1 VDRIVV
7 RLALGGEP
15 GGLMNPNDH
24 DVMAPTTRAMLT
36 VCVMMATIMQ
46 ALDTTIANV
55 ALPYMQG
62 SLSTTQDQVNWVL
75 TSYIV
80 AAAIMTSPLGWM
92 ATRFGRKRLFI
103 VCTAGFTIAS
113 MLCGVAQSIEQ
124 MVGFRLLQG
133 VFGAAL
139 VPLSQAVML
148 DAYPPA
154 RRGQAMAIWG
164 MGVMLG
170 PIMGPTLGG
179 WLTDNYSWRWVFF
192 VNLPFGIL
200 TVLGLSAFMKE
211 SVVRRDVPFSW
222 FGFLPLSLG
231 IGALQMMLDRG
242 QEQGWFTSGEIVA
255 EAILAVV
262 GFYFFLV
269 DTTTSKRPFIAMRIF
284 RDWNFSVA
292 VVFMFLIGIILLATM
307 ALVTPFLQNLLGYPV
322 LASGYLLGT
331 RGVGTFIAMMLVGR
345 LLGRYDARILV
356 LIGLILSTFSLWMM
370 VGWTPDTSARSIAID
385 SVVQGVGLGFV
396 FVPLNTIA
404 FATLPGALRTE
415 GAALWT
421 LIRNIGSSVGI
432 SVVIAQLTN
441 MITVFHSQ
449 LTDYV
454 SPFSD
459 ALRLP
464 NAAPLAGHSLSTL
477 GQLDGLVTQQ
487 AAIMA
492 YSNDFLLMTF
502 VSLSAFPLLALIRAS
517 KAPSRPSRQAPSA
530 AAAAAM
536 E

>member
-1 VDRIVV
+1 MTQPTAD
-7 RLALGGEP
+7 
-15 GGLMNPNDH
+15 N
-24 DVMAPTTRAMLT
+24 MAPLTRAMLT

-62 SLSTTQDQVNWVL
+62 SLSTTQDQINWVL

-92 ATRFGRKRLFI
+92 ATRVGRKKLFI
-103 VCTAGFTIAS
+103 VCTAGFTLAS
-113 MLCGVAQSIEQ
+113 MLCGIAQSIEE
-124 MVGFRLLQG
+124 MVAFRLLQG

-154 RRGQAMAIWG
+154 RRGAAMAIWG

-179 WLTDNYSWRWVFF
+179 WLTEYYSWRWVFF
-192 VNLPFGIL
+192 VNLPFGVL
-200 TVLGLSAFMKE
+200 TVVGLSAFMTE
-211 SVVRRDVPFSW
+211 SPIRRDVPFSW
-222 FGFLPLSLG
+222 FGFLSLSLG

-242 QEQGWFTSGEIVA
+242 QEQGWFGSGEIVV
-255 EAILAVV
+255 EAVLSVV
-262 GFYFFLV
+262 GFYFFIV
-269 DTTTSKRPFIAMRIF
+269 DSTTSKRPFIGLRIF
-284 RDWNFSVA
+284 RDWNFSIA
-292 VVFMFLIGIILLATM
+292 LIFMFLIGIILLATM
-307 ALVTPFLQNLLGYPV
+307 ALVTPFIQNLLGYPV

-331 RGVGTFIAMMLVGR
+331 RGLGTFFAMMLVGR
-345 LLGRYDARILV
+345 LLGKYDARLLI
-356 LIGLILSTFSLWMM
+356 LIGLVLSTASLWVM
-370 VGWTPDTSARSIAID
+370 VGWTPDTSAYAIAVD

-396 FVPLNTIA
+396 FVPLNTVA

-432 SVVIAQLTN
+432 SIVIAQLTN
-441 MITVFHSQ
+441 MTTVFHSQ
-449 LTDYV
+449 LVEFVT
-454 SPFSD
+454 PFND
-459 ALRLP
+459 AMRLP
-464 NAAPLAGHSLSTL
+464 DASAVAGNSLGTLAR
-477 GQLDGLVTQQ
+477 LDGLVTQQ
-487 AAIMA
+487 AAIIA
-492 YSNDFLLMTF
+492 YSNDFLLMMF
-502 VSLSAFPLLALIRAS
+502 VSLSAFPLLALIRSAKS
-517 KAPSRPSRQAPSA
+517 APAPSGHS
-530 AAAAAM
+530 AAAAM

>member
-1 VDRIVV
+1 MSESP
-7 RLALGGEP
+7 AEA
-15 GGLMNPNDH
+15 
-24 DVMAPTTRAMLT
+24 MAPSVRAMLT

-92 ATRFGRKRLFI
+92 AARFGRKKLFI
-103 VCTAGFTIAS
+103 VCTAGFTVAS
-113 MLCGVAQSIEQ
+113 MLCGIAQGIEQ
-124 MVGFRLLQG
+124 MVAFRLLQG

-139 VPLSQAVML
+139 VPISQAVML

-154 RRGQAMAIWG
+154 RRGSAMAIWG

-179 WLTDNYSWRWVFF
+179 WLTDNYTWRWVFF
-192 VNLPFGIL
+192 VNLPFGVL
-200 TVLGLSAFMKE
+200 TVAGLSVFMRE
-211 SVVRRDVPFSW
+211 SPIRRDIPFSW
-222 FGFLPLSLG
+222 SGFLPLSLG

-242 QEQGWFTSGEIVA
+242 QEQNWFQSTEICV

-269 DTTTSKRPFIAMRIF
+269 DAFTAKRPFIDLRIF
-284 RDWNFSVA
+284 RDWNFSIA
-292 VVFMFLIGIILLATM
+292 LIFMFIIGVILLATM
-307 ALVTPFLQNLLGYPV
+307 ALVTPFIQNLLGYPV

-331 RGVGTFIAMMLVGR
+331 RGIGTFFAMMIVGR
-345 LLGRYDARILV
+345 LLTKYDPRLLIL
-356 LIGLILSTFSLWMM
+356 LGLILATGSLWVM
-370 VGWTPDTSARSIAID
+370 VGWNADVSGRAIAID
-385 SVVQGVGLGFV
+385 SVVQGVGLGLV

-432 SVVIAQLTN
+432 SVVIAELTN
-441 MITVFHSQ
+441 MVTTYHSQ
-449 LTDYV
+449 LAEHVT
-454 SPFSD
+454 PFNDAMRMPD
-459 ALRLP
+459 ALI
-464 NAAPLAGHSLSTL
+464 LAGRNLPSLSAL
-477 GQLDGLVTQQ
+477 EDIVTQQ
-487 AAIMA
+487 AAEMA

-502 VSLSAFPLLALIRAS
+502 VSLCAFPLLALIRSHKAS
-517 KAPSRPSRQAPSA
+517 TA
-530 AAAAAM
+530 AAAKPDDHAAVM
-536 E
+536 D

>member
-1 VDRIVV
+1 
-7 RLALGGEP
+7 
-15 GGLMNPNDH
+15 MNQQTAET
-24 DVMAPTTRAMLT
+24 MAPLTRAMLT

-92 ATRFGRKRLFI
+92 ATRIGRKKLFI
-103 VCTAGFTIAS
+103 VCTAGFTVAS
-113 MLCGVAQSIEQ
+113 MLCGIAQSIEE
-124 MVGFRLLQG
+124 MVAFRLLQG

-154 RRGQAMAIWG
+154 RRGAAMAIWG

-179 WLTDNYSWRWVFF
+179 WLTEYYSWRWVFF

-211 SVVRRDVPFSW
+211 SDIRSDVPFSW
-222 FGFLPLSLG
+222 FGFLSLSLG

-242 QEQGWFTSGEIVA
+242 QEQGWFSSGEIVV
-255 EAILAVV
+255 EAILSVI
-262 GFYFFLV
+262 GFYFFIV
-269 DTTTSKRPFIAMRIF
+269 DSTTAKRPFIALRIF

-292 VVFMFLIGIILLATM
+292 LVFMFLIGIILLATM
-307 ALVTPFLQNLLGYPV
+307 ALVTPFIQNLLGYPV

-331 RGVGTFIAMMLVGR
+331 RGLGTFFAMMLVGR
-345 LLGRYDARILV
+345 LLGKYDARLMVFIGLV
-356 LIGLILSTFSLWMM
+356 LSTASLWVM
-370 VGWTPDTSARSIAID
+370 VGWTPDTSAFAIAVDSI
-385 SVVQGVGLGFV
+385 VQGVGLGFV

-432 SVVIAQLTN
+432 SIVIAQLTN
-441 MITVFHSQ
+441 MTTVFHSQ
-449 LTDYV
+449 LVEFV

-464 NAAPLAGHSLSTL
+464 DAAPVAGQSLGALAR
-477 GQLDGLVTQQ
+477 LDGLVTQQ
-487 AAIMA
+487 AAIIA
-492 YSNDFLLMTF
+492 YSNDFLLMMF
-502 VSLSAFPLLALIRAS
+502 VSLSAFPLLALIRSGKSAP
-517 KAPSRPSRQAPSA
+517 APSGQGHS
-530 AAAAAM
+530 AAAAM

>member
-1 VDRIVV
+1 MS
-7 RLALGGEP
+7 EP
-15 GGLMNPNDH
+15 AAD
-24 DVMAPTTRAMLT
+24 DMAPFVRAMLT

-92 ATRFGRKRLFI
+92 AARVGRKKLFI
-103 VCTAGFTIAS
+103 VCTAGFTVAS

-124 MVGFRLLQG
+124 MVAFRLLQG

-139 VPLSQAVML
+139 VPISQAVML

-154 RRGQAMAIWG
+154 RRGSAMAIWG

-179 WLTDNYSWRWVFF
+179 WLTEYYSWRWVFF

-200 TVLGLSAFMKE
+200 TVLGLSAFMRE
-211 SVVRRDVPFSW
+211 SPIRRDTPFSW
-222 FGFLPLSLG
+222 FGFLSLSLG

-242 QEQGWFTSGEIVA
+242 QEQGWFESSEIVV
-255 EAILAVV
+255 EAILSVV

-269 DTTTSKRPFIAMRIF
+269 DAFTSKRPFIAMRIF
-284 RDWNFSVA
+284 RDWNFSIA
-292 VVFMFLIGIILLATM
+292 LIFMFLIGIILLATM
-307 ALVTPFLQNLLGYPV
+307 ALVTPFIQNLLGYPV
-322 LASGYLLGT
+322 LSSGYLLGT
-331 RGVGTFIAMMLVGR
+331 RGIGTFFAMMIVGR
-345 LLGRYDARILV
+345 LLGKYDARLMIFF
-356 LIGLILSTFSLWMM
+356 GLTLATASLWVM
-370 VGWTPDTSARSIAID
+370 VGWNTDVSARAIAID
-385 SVVQGVGLGFV
+385 SIAQGVGLGFV

-404 FATLPGALRTE
+404 FATLPGHLRTE

-432 SVVIAQLTN
+432 SIVIAQLTN
-441 MITVFHSQ
+441 MISTYHSQ
-449 LTDYV
+449 LVEHVT
-454 SPFSD
+454 PFNDAMRLPD
-459 ALRLP
+459 ALG
-464 NAAPLAGHSLSTL
+464 LAGRSLGNL
-477 GQLDGLVTQQ
+477 AALDGLVTQQ

-492 YSNDFLLMTF
+492 YSNDFLLMTL
-502 VSLSAFPLLALIRAS
+502 VSLCAFPLLALIRSA
-517 KAPSRPSRQAPSA
+517 KTAPA
-530 AAAAAM
+530 AKPDGHAAVM
-536 E
+536 D